1 MPHLRIHEAA
11 DFLAVSTDTIRRM
24 VDAGTLVAG
33 EGDGG
38 RRTVDAVSVAHHA
51 REHLRA
57 LPDPVGRHTSARN
70 RLVGI
75 VTEVVTDTVMAQV
88 ELQCGPFRVVS
99 LLSAE
104 AVREMGLE
112 PGVVAVAVIK
122 STQVVIETPDG
133 RA

>member
-57 LPDPVGRHTSARN
+57 LPDPVGRHPSARN